1 MKYFIFKN
9 NKTVEV
15 NKKNLKNY
23 LNRETIFIYDDNL
36 EVKGKLI
43 I

>member
-1 MKYFIFKN
+1 MKYYEIKN
-9 NKTVEV
+9 NKTIEV